1 MTEIEDVQARL
12 AEMDDAYENV
22 TDGRP
27 EEGTYQ
33 AVIERFDFFDSKKTG
48 DLFMKTQLTIAHD
61 PQYEGQTLEAI
72 HNLTDPERIRW
83 TKKYLA
89 MLGYQGSISGLI
101 ANLDSFVGLPVEV
114 AVKYS
119 DRLDEYGDPY
129 MNIFINRRLAELTA
143 VDSDVPADTSG
154 FSPAGGGVDTDSVPF

>member
-101 ANLDSFVGLPVEV
+101 GNLDSFVGLPVEV

-129 MNIFINRRLAELTA
+129 MNVFVNRRLAELEAPT
-143 VDSDVPADTSG
+143 DVPAGD
-154 FSPAGGGVDTDSVPF
+154 FSAAPAATTPISDDDIPF

>member
-89 MLGYQGSISGLI
+89 MATGYLRAPSR
-101 ANLDSFVGLPVEV
+101 A
-114 AVKYS
+114 
-119 DRLDEYGDPY
+119 
-129 MNIFINRRLAELTA
+129 
-143 VDSDVPADTSG
+143 
-154 FSPAGGGVDTDSVPF
+154 